1 MTRLP
6 PFSWF
11 ILQESGLVDWLRQ
24 QQLLEEGGAPTAQGK
39 HGRVAVEQ
47 LPPNLRAVLHK
58 ARQVLGDWQHA
69 QQQQQA
75 QQQARGEQVAAA
87 GAGSAEQGS
96 TEEGAALVKELLARL
111 AIETKA
117 DDAAENGSQGSEQ
130 AGDAASAA
138 GEAAQQ
144 QSAAGLWWDQQQEQQ
159 PQQAEGPG
167 VLTISTIH
175 AAKGLEWPVVLIP
188 FANEGHLPLAWRPPA
203 ALLADWQAA
212 GGVPE
217 RDVGEMRRAHYEEER

>member
-1 MTRLP
+1 M
-6 PFSWF
+6 
-11 ILQESGLVDWLRQ
+11 
-24 QQLLEEGGAPTAQGK
+24 
-39 HGRVAVEQ
+39 
-47 LPPNLRAVLHK
+47 LHK
-58 ARQVLGDWQHA
+58 ARQVLVDWQQAQLVQQAQQHAQQAQQHA

-75 QQQARGEQVAAA
+75 QQQARGEQAAAA
-87 GAGSAEQGS
+87 GAGASEQGS

-117 DDAAENGSQGSEQ
+117 DDAAENGSQGSDQ
-130 AGDAASAA
+130 AGDAASTA
-138 GEAAQQ
+138 GEAAPQ
-144 QSAAGLWWDQQQEQQ
+144 QSATSLWWDQPQQQP

-203 ALLADWQAA
+203 ALLADWQAT

-217 RDVGEMRRAHYEEER
+217 RDVAEMRRAHYEEER